1 MNRIAEKRTEA
12 AAGNF
17 SGTDKLSSSSRPAS
31 ESSTTG
37 ASTTDQSSASGEF
50 KPRVSCLDS
59 SSASNS
65 SSLSGSSSISS
76 TTASSEGDT
85 SEGEELSLE
94 GEAITGSSFEGPE
107 KNIEVL
113 FKSGVGHSNGC
124 RELDRT
130 ALDEICAAA
139 KCTIVSQM
147 SNEHL
152 DAYVLSES
160 SLFVYS
166 HKVILKTCGQTT
178 LLRCLEPLFRL
189 TADLNL
195 ELEWLGYSR
204 KNFMFPEDQ
213 AFPHCNFQDEFNY
226 LKKHKHLDAK
236 LGGSGYV
243 LGPITGDHWLV
254 YVSDKTDEPLASPS
268 TERTLNIMM
277 FDLAPDAAAEYFLAK
292 NATAAEMTTKGGISE
307 LVPGA
312 KIDDRAF
319 EPCGYSMNALLYGSY
334 TTVHVTPEQQC
345 SYASFETN
353 TPLVSYTSLINNVL
367 AAFRPGRVVVTMMAD
382 EAGLKEVKESPFENS
397 AIMIPG
403 FGLYTRSTTS
413 FTKVEGDCCVL
424 MGNWERELKNGQ
436 DEEADRAHRK
446 VTRMSSF

>member
-1 MNRIAEKRTEA
+1 MASFEVLVGLTVPVHKAPAKAGAKAQSVTQSQLFSSAESQPVSSTSSLE
-12 AAGNF
+12 
-17 SGTDKLSSSSRPAS
+17 SSSA
-31 ESSTTG
+31 EG
-37 ASTTDQSSASGEF
+37 
-50 KPRVSCLDS
+50 S
-59 SSASNS
+59 SSAS
-65 SSLSGSSSISS
+65 
-76 TTASSEGDT
+76 EGEL
-85 SEGEELSLE
+85 SEGE
-94 GEAITGSSFEGPE
+94 SSAVASFPEMPCSGMAAGFEGPE

-113 FKSGVGHSNGC
+113 FKRGVGHPNGC
-124 RELDRT
+124 RELDRA
-130 ALDEICAAA
+130 ALDSICAAA
-139 KCTIVSQM
+139 KCTIVSKM

-178 LLRCLEPLFRL
+178 LLRCLEPLFSL
-189 TADLNL
+189 TADLDL

-204 KNFMFPEDQ
+204 KNFTFPEGQ
-213 AFPHCNFQDEFNY
+213 MFPHCNFQDEFNY
-226 LKKHKHLDAK
+226 LKKHRHLESK

-254 YVSDKTDEPLASPS
+254 CVSDKSEEPPALS

-277 FDLAPDAAAEYFLAK
+277 FDLHPDVAAEYYVAK
-292 NATAAEMTTKGGISE
+292 NRSAKEMTAGGGISE

-334 TTVHVTPEQQC
+334 TTVHVTPEPEC

-353 TPLVSYTSLINNVL
+353 TPLKSYTSLINNVL

-382 EAGLKEVKESPFENS
+382 EAGLQQVKESPFENA
-397 AIMIPG
+397 AILVPG
-403 FGLYTRSTTS
+403 FGMYTRSTTS
-413 FTKVEGDCCVL
+413 STKVEGDCCVL
-424 MGNWERELKNGQ
+424 MGNWESSHSEGSASGATRS
-436 DEEADRAHRK
+436 HRK
-446 VTRMSSF
+446 ANRMTSF